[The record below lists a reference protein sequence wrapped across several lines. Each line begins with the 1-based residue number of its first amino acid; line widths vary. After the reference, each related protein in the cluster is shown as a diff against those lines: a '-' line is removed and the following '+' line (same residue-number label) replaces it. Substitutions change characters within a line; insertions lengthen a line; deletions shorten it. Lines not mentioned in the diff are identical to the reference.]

1 MAERGRR
8 GGRADA
14 TSASGAEPV
23 AAPTRPVDVQEPPVG
38 RARPSRPLAPRRV
51 GSGVAAMVF
60 FLVPAV
66 VFVLGGPP
74 VAFENHAL
82 AAFPSVTKRG
92 FFAGLPPW
100 ATDHLPLRQQAVQ
113 AADGISTGV
122 FGEPFPLVASP
133 DAGRLGGPVA
143 PVVPGHEGPGSLAD
157 GSSTANVAPPL
168 FDDLTHLKAAGFPVV
183 VTGRDGWLYYGFD
196 AYATCY
202 PTRSVDDIVNRLNR
216 LRSAVE
222 GSGRTFTLVVAP
234 DKSTVFPEHLPDSFA
249 GSSCFESRRSA
260 FWSALTSRAG
270 VLDLRSTLAGVN
282 VYAQAYAKTDTH
294 WTFRSGEVMTR
305 AVAESLAPGSTT
317 GWSVAAGQQ
326 LTYTGDLSLL
336 SGSSLEVFLDLP
348 RLMIDGN
355 DRTAERQTSYRV
367 PVVLGTPAG
376 NQDRR
381 WAVVGDSFAQFATPY
396 VAAAAPGSSL
406 VHLETARSDPGGV
419 ATSMAGGRDVVVV
432 VSERNLDS
440 GVSPALDDA
449 FLASVASVMAADP
462 VR

>member
-1 MAERGRR
+1 MAEQGGR
-8 GGRADA
+8 GGLVGA
-14 TSASGAEPV
+14 TSASGDEP
-23 AAPTRPVDVQEPPVG
+23 APAPTGPVELQEPPVRRG
-38 RARPSRPLAPRRV
+38 RHARPPAQRRV

-60 FLVPAV
+60 LLVPAA
-66 VFVLGGPP
+66 VFVLGGRP
-74 VAFENHAL
+74 VAFENRAL
-82 AAFPSVTKRG
+82 AAFPSVTERG

-122 FGEPFPLVASP
+122 FGEPFPVGASP
-133 DAGRLGGPVA
+133 DAGPLGGPVA
-143 PVVPGHEGPGSLAD
+143 PVAPGQESPAGG
-157 GSSTANVAPPL
+157 APTGNAAPQVD
-168 FDDLTHLKAAGFPVV
+168 DDLSHLKAAGFPAV

-202 PTRSVDDIVNRLNR
+202 PTRSVEDIVNRLNR

-234 DKSTVFPEHLPDSFA
+234 DKSTVVPEHLPDSFA
-249 GSSCFESRRSA
+249 GSSCVEPRKSA
-260 FWSALTSRAG
+260 FWSAITTRAG
-270 VLDLRSTLAGVN
+270 VLDLRSTLAGVD
-282 VYAQAYAKTDTH
+282 VRAQAYSKTDTH

-336 SGSSLEVFLDLP
+336 SGSSLEVPFEVP
-348 RLMIDGN
+348 RLKVDGR
-355 DRTAERQTSYRV
+355 DRTVERQLSYRA
-367 PVVLGTPAG
+367 PVVLGTPTG
-376 NQDRR
+376 NQARR
-381 WAVVGDSFAQFATPY
+381 WAFVGDSFAHFATPY
-396 VAAAAPGSSL
+396 VPAAAPGSSL
-406 VHLETARSDPGGV
+406 VHLETARSDPAGV
-419 ATSMAGGRDVVVV
+419 ARSMAGGRDVVVE

-440 GVSPALDDA
+440 GVSPVLDDA
-449 FLASVASVMAADP
+449 FLASVDSVMAADP